1 MYAYVC
7 NNVAYLLKGRC
18 NKVSLSETYSNNFAL
33 KWKNSLRTHDYT
45 PEATRYFFFQKC
57 QGTNGSLATNN
68 KLNKFTWRVRTGNAN
83 IYRSIVNCNTF
94 RVKLP
99 TSWSIIFSE
108 MTSSWNVAVPFTG
121 RGQMNKNNN
130 KNRSVN
136 DAPSL
141 WVGRWTNQR
150 HLTVYTEA
158 RATDGN

>member
-1 MYAYVC
+1 MWRICSREDVTKLAFPKHT
-7 NNVAYLLKGRC
+7 LTI
-18 NKVSLSETYSNNFAL
+18 SLWSE
-33 KWKNSLRTHDYT
+33 RTHWEHTITHQKRQDI
-45 PEATRYFFFQKC
+45 FFFQKC